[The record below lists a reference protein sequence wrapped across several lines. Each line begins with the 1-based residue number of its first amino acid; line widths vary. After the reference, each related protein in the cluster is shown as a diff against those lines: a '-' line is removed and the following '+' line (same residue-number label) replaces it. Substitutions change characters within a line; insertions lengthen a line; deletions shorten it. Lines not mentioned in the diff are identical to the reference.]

1 MTSRAARGSAL
12 QKGNLRPHSGMVTRK
27 IADPRVSGSLLARH
41 ARASLLDRCCV
52 SDRLHVCSGVGYE
65 RCDGMTELE
74 WTIGVLEELL
84 FEERDDPESLSNGY
98 GKALRNAIAVLIG
111 MNQRELADVLATTK
125 ALRPIW
131 NGRPGIFKKARQA
144 QR

>member
-1 MTSRAARGSAL
+1 MFAAS
-12 QKGNLRPHSGMVTRK
+12 
-27 IADPRVSGSLLARH
+27 
-41 ARASLLDRCCV
+41 
-52 SDRLHVCSGVGYE
+52 VGYE
-65 RCDGMTELE
+65 RNGGMTELE

-111 MNQRELADVLATTK
+111 MNQKELANALATTK